1 MIENIV
7 RTISGEDKPTIT
19 QRQERSIRKCIS
31 SYMLLI
37 FSKLDPAIT
46 DTAPQEEN
54 DDMISDMIAD
64 AETPPQP
71 NSTVDNCNIEIEH
84 SQLDVT
90 MGKIGSL
97 LLVPPQK
104 IQRASF
110 GRQIAANGWT
120 NCYLMRH
127 MSMVCACTW
136 RVSTPTTMRRFPSYI
151 PSKSKSEMESS
162 TLTNRVP

>member
-71 NSTVDNCNIEIEH
+71 NSTVDNCNIEEEETLQNFLSKYITRRNRAFTIGRH
-84 SQLDVT
+84 N
-90 MGKIGSL
+90 GKDT
-97 LLVPPQK
+97 VVVA
-104 IQRASF
+104 R
-110 GRQIAANGWT
+110 
-120 NCYLMRH
+120 
-127 MSMVCACTW
+127 
-136 RVSTPTTMRRFPSYI
+136 PSSKD
-151 PSKSKSEMESS
+151 SKSFVREADRSKWVDKLLPDATYVNGMCMYLAGKHSDNYAKVS
-162 TLTNRVP
+162 